1 MVPPLTLSGP
11 PVTFSDPTIV
21 VFEST
26 DAPPTLSVPDSVSL
40 VPVRVVKVEVPPDT
54 FNPPVNVVAP
64 PTRSVPVIV
73 SSDACKPESRVN
85 PETLNPPETVVLE
98 SRVEPPTF
106 KLLPMPTPPFT
117 RSAPVSV
124 LVDCERP
131 FTRSLLFIETSPPS
145 SIDITK
151 LLSS

>member
-1 MVPPLTLSGP
+1 MLDIF

-26 DAPPTLSVPDSVSL
+26 DAPPTFSVPDSVSL
-40 VPVRVVKVEVPPDT
+40 VPVIVVKVDAPET

-73 SSDACKPESRVN
+73 SSDACKPATTVV
-85 PETLNPPETVVLE
+85 PETLNPPDTVVFA
-98 SRVEPPTF
+98 STVEPPTF
-106 KLLPMPTPPFT
+106 KLLPIPTPPLT

-124 LVDCERP
+124 LVECERP

-145 SIDITK
+145 SIDTTNV
-151 LLSS
+151 LSS